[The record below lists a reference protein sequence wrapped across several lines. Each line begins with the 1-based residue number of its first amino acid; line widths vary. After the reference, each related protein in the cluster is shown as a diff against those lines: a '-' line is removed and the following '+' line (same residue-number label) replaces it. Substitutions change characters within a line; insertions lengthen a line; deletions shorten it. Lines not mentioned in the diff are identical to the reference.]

1 MKFSS
6 SLVIGKSLRWLAAS
20 AAIAALAGVASAQQP
35 NFANAKVESR
45 AISGTLDATISSI
58 SSSESSASWVA
69 YGVPMIPAR
78 DGEHREMCCWS
89 HYDNDSSNNCTCD
102 LENHSNEG
110 INMREDDRGAN
121 GGTVKLEGPETMFV
135 LLRISDHHIEKVR
148 TFSEDCRM
156 DAGGLRVIWLG
167 EIKPDDSV
175 AMLAKIVTGGDWE
188 DHDSRR
194 SGDGALTAIAMTDG
208 PAADK
213 AMESFVTADRPE
225 KLRTQTSFWF
235 GSARGKAGVA
245 VLMHMAKNDP
255 STKVREQVTFG
266 LSVSGDPSALDEMI
280 HMAHDDESSRV
291 RGQALFWLAQ
301 KAGKRVAE
309 EIRGA
314 IDNDPDT
321 EVKKKAV
328 FALSQMPK
336 DQGVP
341 MMIEVAKNN
350 KNREV
355 RKQAMFW
362 LGQSNDPR
370 ALAFFEEVLTTH

>member
-1 MKFSS
+1 MKSFQVFAGFAALLLSAS
-6 SLVIGKSLRWLAAS
+6 LAA
-20 AAIAALAGVASAQQP
+20 AQLP
-35 NFANAKVESR
+35 NFTNAKVETR
-45 AISGTLDATISSI
+45 AISGSLDATISAI
-58 SSSESSASWVA
+58 ASSESAPLWLA
-69 YGVPMIPAR
+69 YSIPMIPSR

-89 HYDNDSSNNCTCD
+89 HYDHGESNNCSCE

-110 INMREDDRGAN
+110 MNISDAGHGAN

-135 LLRISDHHIEKVR
+135 FLRVSDHHVAKVR
-148 TFSEDCRM
+148 AFTSDCRI
-156 DAGGLRVIWLG
+156 DAGGLRAIWLG
-167 EIKPDDSV
+167 DAKPDESV
-175 AMLAKIVTGGDWE
+175 AMLSKIVIAGDWDDRD
-188 DHDSRR
+188 DHDGRR
-194 SGDGALTAIAMTDG
+194 EADGALMTIAMSDG
-208 PAADK
+208 AAADK

-225 KLRTQTSFWF
+225 KLRTQTSFWL
-235 GSARGKAGVA
+235 GSARGKFGVA
-245 VLMHMAKNDP
+245 VLIRMAKIDP
-255 STKVREQVTFG
+255 STQVREQVSFG
-266 LSVSGDPSALDEMI
+266 LSVSSDPSALEEMI
-280 HMAHDDESSRV
+280 RMAHDDESSRV

-301 KAGKRVAE
+301 KAGKRVAD

-336 DQGVP
+336 EQGVP

-370 ALAFFEEVLTTH
+370 ALAFFEEVLTH

>member
-1 MKFSS
+1 MKSFRVLAGFAALLLTAS
-6 SLVIGKSLRWLAAS
+6 LAA
-20 AAIAALAGVASAQQP
+20 AQQP
-35 NFANAKVESR
+35 NFTNAKVETR
-45 AISGTLDATISSI
+45 AVSGSLDSTISSVA
-58 SSSESSASWVA
+58 SSESSPLWVA
-69 YGVPMIPAR
+69 YEVPMIPSR
-78 DGEHREMCCWS
+78 DGEHRQMCCWS
-89 HYDNDSSNNCTCD
+89 HYDGGSSNDCTCE

-110 INMREDDRGAN
+110 INMRENGDAGAS

-135 LLRISDHHIEKVR
+135 LLRIADHRVSKVR
-148 TFSEDCRM
+148 AFTQDCRI

-167 EIKPDDSV
+167 DVKPDESV
-175 AMLAKIVTGGDWE
+175 AMLSKIVTAGDWDDRD
-188 DHDSRR
+188 DHDGRR
-194 SGDGALTAIAMTDG
+194 EADGALSAIAMHDG

-213 AMESFVTADRPE
+213 AMESFVTTDRPE
-225 KLRTQTSFWF
+225 KLRTQTSFWL

-245 VLMHMAKNDP
+245 VLMRMAKTDP

-266 LSVSGDPSALDEMI
+266 LSVSGDPSALEEMI

-301 KAGKRVAE
+301 KAGKRVAD

-321 EVKKKAV
+321 EVKKRAV

-336 DQGVP
+336 EQGVP

-370 ALAFFEEVLTTH
+370 ALAFFEEVLTH